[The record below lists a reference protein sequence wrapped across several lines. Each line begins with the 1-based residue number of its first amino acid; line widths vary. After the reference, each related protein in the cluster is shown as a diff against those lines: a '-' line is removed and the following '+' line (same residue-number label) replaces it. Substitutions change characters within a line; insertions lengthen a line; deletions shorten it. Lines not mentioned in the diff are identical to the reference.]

1 MKFMDI
7 ENIRNAIRK
16 NKVNISDHADDELAN
31 DSINDDEL
39 YYSTLHGEVIEDY
52 SDDMPFPSSLIY
64 GKDLKDRHIH
74 SVWAYSEKHEIAILI
89 TAYIPDP
96 KKWIN
101 YKIRKPKR

>member
-1 MKFMDI
+1 MDI

-16 NKVNISDHADDELAN
+16 NKVNISDHA
-31 DSINDDEL
+31 DDEL